1 MSCADKNFHM
11 EMDSSET
18 TEVLLEKGYIGIDK
32 QMDSESYTLMVVC
45 ITFRG
50 ISFDFPLAS
59 HLALPSY
66 ECTFGVSQGPSLC
79 ACISLS
85 KVGFWQRDVGEGWHY
100 LL

>member
-1 MSCADKNFHM
+1 M

-18 TEVLLEKGYIGIDK
+18 AEVLLGERVHWDRQTDGLR
-32 QMDSESYTLMVVC
+32 ESYTIMVVH

-66 ECTFGVSQGPSLC
+66 ECIFGVPQGPPLC
-79 ACISLS
+79 ACTSLS
-85 KVGFWQRDVGEGWHY
+85 KVGF
-100 LL
+100 